1 MSFLVCCFDYP
12 QYQVSSVITVPYW
25 LQLLFT
31 ALVIHCNKNN
41 ISLSTKKKKQKVLG
55 CWCKDAARQV
65 ALTQSI
71 LLDSNRY
78 QSLMNIDFQC
88 RSMKKK
94 VVTLINIDDF
104 PIEIND
110 DFFIDYYRFLSIF
123 IYFVKR

>member
-1 MSFLVCCFDYP
+1 M
-12 QYQVSSVITVPYW
+12 
-25 LQLLFT
+25 
-31 ALVIHCNKNN
+31 
-41 ISLSTKKKKQKVLG
+41 LG

-110 DFFIDYYRFLSIF
+110 DFFSITIDSYQSLFILLSDNNQ
-123 IYFVKR
+123 